1 MLWFTI
7 NPDASL
13 KELLPIPPKA
23 GAVAPRLIDDISQ
36 VPEVAFQEPLA
47 KSPEALKLTAHT
59 IAKINHLNR
68 KKTDGFIE
76 ALLGERPD
84 LAGLPM
90 AMGDTCRTKGDGTK
104 FFTQALNTIKQA
116 RGQGVQSAKAA
127 DASRARRLR
136 W

>member
-1 MLWFTI
+1 MADSKIRQSSGRRMLMLCLLAGAFCVANVLSGGNAGGQPPKDQVPPLVVPPTVDSTQKIQSSMKSGGRRLMLWFTI

-59 IAKINHLNR
+59 IAKINH
-68 KKTDGFIE
+68 
-76 ALLGERPD
+76 
-84 LAGLPM
+84 
-90 AMGDTCRTKGDGTK
+90 
-104 FFTQALNTIKQA
+104 
-116 RGQGVQSAKAA
+116 
-127 DASRARRLR
+127 
-136 W
+136 